1 MKNINIT
8 RLLMLVLSALP
19 LASSAQTVTGE
30 PAGIPLSP
38 AIYDADEAPWLDP
51 RITEVNRDKARAT
64 AYSYASVEAAL
75 ENKREESGRYVSLN
89 GDWNFKFASKPADAS
104 KDFYKSKVE
113 NWDKLVVPGNWELN
127 GYDAPIYK
135 SAVYPFRPINPPY
148 APTDYNGVG
157 SYQRTFTVPS
167 DWNGMNV
174 TLHFGGVSS
183 AFKVWVNGKYVGY
196 GEDSMLPSEFNITPY
211 LQSGE
216 NVLSVQV
223 RRWNDS
229 SYLQD
234 QDHWRLSGI
243 QREVFLMAEPKVRI
257 ADFFVQTKLDEQY
270 ENADLLVRPN
280 LENLTGDSISGFN
293 LNVMLYDA
301 NGKQVL
307 DSLLTKPANDI
318 LNEIYPRLD
327 NVKFGMF
334 TYHLEKPQLWSNE
347 TPYLYTLVLSLTD
360 RNGELTEAKSCKVGF
375 RSVEFHKETA
385 KLLINGKE
393 TYLIGV
399 NRHDHH
405 PTKGKA
411 LSREDIKADVQQIKQ
426 FNFNCIRT
434 SHYPN
439 DPYFYD
445 LCDEYGILV
454 LDEANHETH
463 GIGGL
468 LANNPDWYSAIME
481 RTVRMVE
488 RDKNHP
494 SVIIWS
500 LGNEAGRG
508 PATALTAA
516 YCHDYDVTR
525 PVHFEPAMGDHK
537 AKNYMPIDHP
547 DYPFE
552 HHVRIQTPLDQSYI
566 DMVSRMYPT
575 LETPFLLLNQENGDN
590 RPIFFCEY
598 SHSMGNSTGNLKEWW
613 DIFRS
618 NPRLIGG
625 CIWDYKDQGLVKVDE
640 HGVEYYAY
648 GGDFGEK
655 YHTGAFCLNGIVAA
669 DGRPKAAMFESKWVC
684 QPIASKL
691 LDVEKFQ
698 IEIENRQA
706 VLNANSYAVSLSVLK
721 DGKVISVKEVPSIDL
736 EASEKVKVELAKYL
750 PKMNAESEYL
760 AQIRFAL
767 KSDMPW
773 ANKGFV
779 VAEDEFRLTSQN
791 EVHRAKKYKLPNVKE
806 ETNAY
811 VVSGNDFNIKVSKET
826 GALTSYEWQGKEQ
839 IFADLLPN
847 FSRPLT
853 QNESAGW
860 KPQRKL
866 ACWYDDP
873 QLLSVKAHQTEEA
886 VEIVSV
892 YSIVSD
898 SASCLVTYSFHGD
911 GTVKVEFNLNVEES
925 LNMPNMPKVG
935 MQCGIANEYRKIKWY
950 GKGLYENYPDRDKGF
965 MSGIYELPID
975 EFMEPYVVP
984 QENGNREDVRWM
996 YLSNSTE
1003 QAGLLVVADSL
1014 LNMSAWPFTEEN
1026 ILQAKHT
1033 NELQEA
1039 GYLTLN
1045 IDFKTMGV
1053 GGNTSWGEMSIP
1065 EPQYLIKAK
1074 DYSYSFFLKPFA
1086 AQKKDLSEKVFDLK
1100 Y

>member
-1 MKNINIT
+1 MNIKHLIVGT
-8 RLLMLVLSALP
+8 LFLVP
-19 LASSAQTVTGE
+19 MIGQAQTVTGE
-30 PAGIPLSP
+30 PAGIPLP
-38 AIYDADEAPWLDP
+38 PRIYCPDEAPWVDP
-51 RITEVNRDKARAT
+51 RITEVNRDKSRAT

-75 ENKREESGRYVSLN
+75 KNKREESGRYQSLN
-89 GDWNFKFASKPADAS
+89 GNWDFKFAIKPADAPQ
-104 KDFYKSKVE
+104 DFYKSSVSG
-113 NWDKLVVPGNWELN
+113 WDKIPVPSNWELQ
-127 GYDAPIYK
+127 GYDKPIYK

-167 DWNGMNV
+167 NWKDMNI
-174 TLHFGGVSS
+174 TLHFGAVSS
-183 AFKVWVNGKYVGY
+183 AFKVWINGKYLGY

-211 LQSGE
+211 LVDGE
-216 NVLSVQV
+216 NILSVQV

-257 ADFFVQTKLDEQY
+257 ADFFVQTKLDKQY
-270 ENADLLVRPN
+270 QNADFLLRPR
-280 LENLTGDSISGFN
+280 LENLTGDSISGYK

-301 NGKQVL
+301 EGNKAL

-318 LNEIYPRLD
+318 LNEVYPRLD

-334 TYHLEKPQLWSNE
+334 TYHMNKPRLWSDE

-360 RNGELTEAKSCKVGF
+360 KNGNVTEAKSCKVGF
-375 RSVEFHKETA
+375 RSVEFDKETA

-393 TYLIGV
+393 TYLVGV
-399 NRHDHH
+399 NRHDHD
-405 PTKGKA
+405 PIKGKA
-411 LSREDIKADVQQIKQ
+411 LSREDIKRDVQQIKA

-454 LDEANHETH
+454 IDEANHETH

-468 LANNPDWYSAIME
+468 LANDPDWYAAIMD

-508 PATALTAA
+508 PATAATASF
-516 YCHDYDVTR
+516 CHDYDITR
-525 PVHFEPAMGDHK
+525 PVHFEPAMGDQK
-537 AKNYMPIDHP
+537 VEGYMPIDDP
-547 DYPFE
+547 KYPFE
-552 HHVRIQTPLDQSYI
+552 HHVRIQTPLDEDYI
-566 DMVSRMYPT
+566 DIVSRMYPT
-575 LETPFLLLNQENGDN
+575 LETPFLLLGQDNGDN

-625 CIWDYKDQGLVKVDE
+625 CIWDYKDQGLVKTDE
-640 HGVEYYAY
+640 KGVSYYAY

-669 DGRPKAAMFESKWVC
+669 DGRPKAAMYESKWVC
-684 QPIASKL
+684 QPIATTLK
-691 LDVEKFQ
+691 DIKTGQV
-698 IEIENRQA
+698 EIENRHTT
-706 VLNANSYAVSLSVLK
+706 LNANVYDVSLAFLK
-721 DGKVISVKEVPSIDL
+721 DGKLISTKKINAINLP
-736 EASEKVKVELAKYL
+736 AGEKTTLSLSKYL
-750 PKMNAESEYL
+750 PKQMAGSEYM
-760 AQIRFAL
+760 AIIRFTLREDKA
-767 KSDMPW
+767 W
-773 ANKGFV
+773 APKGTV
-779 VAEDEFRLTSQN
+779 IAEDQLKLSELSS
-791 EVHRAKKYKLPNVKE
+791 KYNTTRYHVPELVE
-806 ETNAY
+806 SAEAY
-811 VVSGNDFNIKVSKET
+811 VITGADFKIQISKKT
-826 GALTSYEWQGKEQ
+826 GALSSYIWKGKEQ
-839 IFADLLPN
+839 IYADLLPN

-866 ACWYDDP
+866 ACWYKEP
-873 QLLSVKAHQTEEA
+873 KLTSVTANADAEGLQINSLYEVIA
-886 VEIVSV
+886 
-892 YSIVSD
+892 D
-898 SASCLVTYSFHGD
+898 SAKCEVSYHVRGD
-911 GTVKVEFNLNVEES
+911 GTIKVHFNLDVVES
-925 LNMPNMPKVG
+925 FAIPNMPKVG
-935 MQCGIANEYRKIKWY
+935 MQGGIANEYRKIKWY

-965 MSGIYELPID
+965 LAGIYELPLN
-975 EFMEPYVVP
+975 EFIEPYVVP

-996 YLSNSTE
+996 YLSNTAE
-1003 QAGLLVVADSL
+1003 QEGLLVVADKL
-1014 LNMSAWPFTEEN
+1014 LNMSVWAWTEEN
-1026 ILQAKHT
+1026 ILKAKHT
-1033 NELQEA
+1033 NELIEA

-1045 IDFKTMGV
+1045 IDLKTMGV

-1065 EPQYLIKAK
+1065 EPQYLIPAK
-1074 DYSYSFFLKPFA
+1074 DYNYSFYIKPFA
-1086 AQKKDLSEKVFDLK
+1086 AKKKDMSEEVFKLK
-1100 Y
+1100 FED